1 MDSTI
6 ISARR
11 NSGYFCNTKHLAIA
25 FALAFSVLGGGCGES
40 KNDAPAS
47 TGTQE
52 QKISN
57 TSQPVL
63 QLDPKLMVLQSG
75 FAFTYQVPQLS
86 GEADIAGQTSR
97 SPYLLT
103 EDGKV
108 LAPSHAIH
116 DDIRKNGKG
125 SWSHWGQAIYFSSS
139 DGTDPRQNNRKYV
152 LMK

>member
-1 MDSTI
+1 MSRTV

-11 NSGYFCNTKHLAIA
+11 SRDYFCNTKHLAVA
-25 FALAFSVLGGGCGES
+25 FALVFSVLGVGCGES
-40 KNDAPAS
+40 KDAAPAS

-63 QLDPKLMVLQSG
+63 QLDPKLMVPQSD
-75 FAFTYQVPQLS
+75 FAFTYQVPQLA
-86 GEADIAGQTSR
+86 GEADIAGQTTR
-97 SPYLLT
+97 SPYVLT

-108 LAPSHAIH
+108 LSPSHAIH

-139 DGTDPRQNNRKYV
+139 DGTDPRQNGRKYV